1 MNLREATTELINCLA
16 SLQCAGFTVT
26 PDDYSLRVHLWDDDR
41 PRHWLEINDANG
53 DWRVQCASG
62 PDAYDVSSDVMVPRE
77 AFDQL
82 VQLAKQ
88 SLEPYPN
95 LVGLFA
101 GTPSQELAVRAV
113 NRLVAAG
120 LIPKAT
126 TDADKHEPALRAC
139 HLVHDHD
146 GHEPHTWTDVDSN
159 WLRCPGSGTPE
170 QTKPE
175 PCVRCR
181 GRGYVPDFSGGLDP
195 VYGEPGKKPCPA
207 CQAARPEPSPL
218 TARGE
223 ARCLSQFAS
232 KDGVVQCREKV
243 GHGAIHQSEA
253 GTNRQMGGDAAYCW
267 KTEAQL

>member
-1 MNLREATTELINCLA
+1 MNLREATSELINCLA

-26 PDDYSLRVHLWDDDR
+26 PDDYSLRVHLREDDR

-53 DWRVQCASG
+53 GWRVQCASSEE
-62 PDAYDVSSDVMVPRE
+62 AYDVSSDVMVPRE

-101 GTPSQELAVRAV
+101 DTPSSELAARAV
-113 NRLVAAG
+113 KRLVDAGLLPKPDRGAGEVTVAAG
-120 LIPKAT
+120 N
-126 TDADKHEPALRAC
+126 E
-139 HLVHDHD
+139 
-146 GHEPHTWTDVDSN
+146 
-159 WLRCPGSGTPE
+159 
-170 QTKPE
+170 PE
-175 PCVRCR
+175 PCERCH

-195 VYGEPGKKPCPA
+195 VYGEPRKKPCPT
-207 CQAARPEPSPL
+207 CQPARPEPSPL

-232 KDGVVQCREKV
+232 NDGVVQCRDKV
-243 GHGAIHQSEA
+243 GHGATHQSEA
-253 GTNRQMGGDAAYCW
+253 GTSRQMGGDAAYCW